1 MHRMNSLFVRVIY
14 SRFMLSGWT
23 YLWLSAALFLA
34 GFFAGL
40 RACAVMVLAY
50 GATLCLIHSIQLG
63 NVPYR
68 LQPKRR
74 FRVTSL
80 RIVVWSWVVW
90 AVGFFM
96 LTFSLFY
103 LKEPYQLAFWLG
115 GSFCAAL
122 YKHQRR
128 FHKGD
133 SWIR

>member
-1 MHRMNSLFVRVIY
+1 
-14 SRFMLSGWT
+14 MLCQWSFLG
-23 YLWLSAALFLA
+23 LSAVLFLA
-34 GFFAGL
+34 SCFAGW
-40 RACAVMVLAY
+40 RAFAVMVLAY
-50 GATLCLIHSIQLG
+50 GATLCLIHSFQLG
-63 NVPYR
+63 NVLYR

-74 FRVTSL
+74 FRAASL

-96 LTFSLFY
+96 LTFGILY
-103 LKEPYQLAFWLG
+103 LKEPYQLAFWMG
-115 GSFCAAL
+115 GIFCAAL